1 MILSNQLENDSTMA
15 PVAQEAEV
23 IELNLEQLE
32 GIQGGRFSFR
42 NIFTAF
48 QASVVAAVAY
58 TMQNP
63 AIIITWP

>member
-42 NIFTAF
+42 NIFRAV

-58 TMQNP
+58 TAENP
-63 AIIITWP
+63 IIVFTW